1 MLDGVTQPPGLYGGA
16 VSGAPNQLPQFAG
29 PGQIL
34 ATTKAVS
41 RKVRGAAGSFD
52 IDLPLTGPPGIEC
65 RSGGGS
71 GGDYQLVVTYFNPVT
86 FTNAAVTAGTGF
98 VVSTSGNGT
107 TIVTVNLSG
116 VANAQTISVALFDLN
131 DGVNTTNLVIPMGVL
146 IGDVNANRFV
156 NASDIAQAKAQ
167 VGQPVTTSNFRADV
181 NPNGIIN
188 ASDVVHVK
196 SLSGTSLP

>member
-1 MLDGVTQPPGLYGGA
+1 VTQPPGLYGGPA
-16 VSGAPNQLPQFAG
+16 SGAPRRLPQFAG

-41 RKVRGAAGSFD
+41 RKVHGAAGTFD
-52 IDLPLTGPPGIEC
+52 IDLPLVGSPGIEC
-65 RSGGGS
+65 RSGGGT
-71 GGDYQLVVTYFNPVT
+71 GGDYQLVVTFYNPVT

-107 TIVTVNLSG
+107 TLVTVNLSG
-116 VANAQTISVALFDLN
+116 VANAQTINVALFNLN
-131 DGVNTTNLVIPMGVL
+131 DGVDTTNLVIPMGVL
-146 IGDVNANRFV
+146 IGDVNANRVV
-156 NASDIAQAKAQ
+156 NASDVAQTKAQ

-188 ASDVVHVK
+188 ASDVIHVK
-196 SLSGTSLP
+196 ALSGTFLPP